1 MDSYSNDPASDLF
14 LDSSCELKWP
24 IQSLAGTRAVQK
36 HSYTPPVDRISISKD
51 HETIFCQTKYLR
63 CASDILDTETR
74 CVGGGGHK
82 ILPPSSP
89 QCNAYNN
96 FGTFTAMS
104 RHCATTVGSGICSS
118 EVNQAPN
125 ILSGKD
131 STFAE

>member
-74 CVGGGGHK
+74 CVGGGTK
-82 ILPPSSP
+82 FCPPLPLSATLITILVPSPLCHATVP
-89 QCNAYNN
+89 QPWGLESAL
-96 FGTFTAMS
+96 A
-104 RHCATTVGSGICSS
+104 
-118 EVNQAPN
+118 
-125 ILSGKD
+125 K
-131 STFAE
+131 